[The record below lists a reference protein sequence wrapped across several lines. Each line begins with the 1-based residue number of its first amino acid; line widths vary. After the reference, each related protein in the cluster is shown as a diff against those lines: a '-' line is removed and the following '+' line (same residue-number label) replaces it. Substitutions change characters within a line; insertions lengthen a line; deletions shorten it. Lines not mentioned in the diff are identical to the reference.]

1 MFDWFDGKIPFDRAV
16 ELIKR
21 NTRRY
26 AKRQITWFRRDA
38 SIAWFDPGNVEGIMA
53 HIEARFG

>member
-1 MFDWFDGKIPFDRAV
+1 M

-26 AKRQITWFRRDA
+26 AKRQMTWFRRDA
-38 SIAWFDPGNVEGIMA
+38 EIRWFAPDDD
-53 HIEARFG
+53 EAIFACIDRFRTARA